1 MIDAIIETQ
10 SAKIWLDT
18 DGIIRLVSLGSHGE
32 GLAPAEE
39 NWLAVDQARRGKR
52 RPLFGDIRKT
62 GPVDAEGRKF
72 YANIEGKDLITA
84 VALLVESPI
93 SRVVGSL
100 FLGLNRPPVPIRI
113 FTSEQMA
120 LEWLRDFLEDEEK

>member
-1 MIDAIIETQ
+1 MTDAIIETR
-10 SAKIWLDT
+10 SAKIWLGE

-32 GLAPAEE
+32 GLAPAQE
-39 NWLAVDQARRGKR
+39 NWQAVDQMRQGKR
-52 RPLFGDIRKT
+52 RPILGDIRKT

-72 YANIEGKDLITA
+72 YANVEAKDLISA

-113 FTSEQMA
+113 FTSEQQA
-120 LEWLRDFLEDEEK
+120 LEWLRGFLKEEEK